1 MAIPTSYSEET
12 LKAFML
18 AALSNLGATLGLTAA
33 SFDEAV
39 NDTLLAYGVSDIAQ
53 ATDMAKLRGLA
64 KVAAWQVAVAAS
76 AGDYD
81 FSADGGNYRRSQ
93 LHEQARKGL
102 AAAEADAA
110 LYGGD
115 NQASIG
121 VMAWGDPYRPVEGA

>member
-18 AALSNLGATLGLTAA
+18 AALSNLGAALGLTAS
-33 SFDEAV
+33 SFNEAV
-39 NDTLLAYGVSDIAQ
+39 NDALLAYGVTDIAQ
-53 ATDMAKLRGLA
+53 ATDIAKLRALA
-64 KVAAWQVAVAAS
+64 RVAAWQVAVSAA

-110 LYGGD
+110 VYSGE
-115 NQASIG
+115 NQATVGLMI
-121 VMAWGDPYRPVEGA
+121 WDDPYQPLGVA

>member
-18 AALSNLGATLGLTAA
+18 AALSGLGTALGLTAA

-64 KVAAWQVAVAAS
+64 RVAAWQVAVAAA

-121 VMAWGDPYRPVEGA
+121 VMAWTDPYRPVEGA